1 MKYKSLLVFSV
12 LLAAIAVSC
21 SKENASNSVKYQEFS
36 GTEVEV
42 GENAGANRLL
52 VLNEG
57 NFPGPSTLDLLDF
70 RSKTY
75 SANVFGQ
82 ANPDVTQGIGSTGNE
97 LAVAGDRIWALMNAS
112 NQVVVMD
119 KNSLKV
125 LKILDIQSPRFM
137 ASDGTYAY
145 ITSYGAAVWGSA
157 MSQNG
162 LLYRVK
168 LDTYDITSLEVGP
181 QPEGVAVKDG
191 KIYVA
196 NSGGYN
202 ALKSKTVL
210 RIDAASFQQ
219 EAIFSA
225 PVSNLKLLWASGNYL
240 WGTSYDTY
248 GPAPDYAIESAAG
261 LYRMDNDGHNH
272 KVIEGVSPSFATLVG
287 DTLYAFGFGTMHKV
301 SADGKVETLT
311 FKDQVI
317 KVKKESD
324 DEEELS
330 EEISVTLEGLYV
342 SSACI
347 NPASGDI
354 YLSVASY
361 TGNSRLICV
370 DKDLTFKWELESGL
384 GAAHLLLQ

>member
-1 MKYKSLLVFSV
+1 MKYKSLLVFSM

-21 SKENASNSVKYQEFS
+21 SKENASNDAPNFAEFT

-42 GENAGANRLL
+42 GENPGANRLL
-52 VLNEG
+52 ILNEG
-57 NFPGPSTLDLLDF
+57 AYPGASTLDLLDF
-70 RSKTY
+70 KSNKYT
-75 SANVFGQ
+75 ADAFGQ
-82 ANPDVTQGIGSTGNE
+82 ANPDVVQGIGNTGNE
-97 LAVAGDRIWALMNAS
+97 LAIVGGKLWALMNAS

-119 KNSLKV
+119 QGSLKV
-125 LKILDIQSPRFM
+125 LKILDIQSPRFI
-137 ASDGTYAY
+137 ATDGTNAY

-202 ALKSKTVL
+202 ALKSNTVM

-219 EAIFSA
+219 DATFSA
-225 PVSNLKLLWASGNYL
+225 PVSNLKLLWASGDYL
-240 WGTSYDTY
+240 WGTCYDTY
-248 GPAPDYAIESAAG
+248 GPAPDYAFVSAAS
-261 LYRMDNDGHNH
+261 LYRMDKDGHNP
-272 KVIEGVSPSFATLVG
+272 KVIEGVSPNYATMVG
-287 DTLYAFGFGTMHKV
+287 DTLYAFGYGTVHKV

-311 FKDQVI
+311 FKDP
-317 KVKKESD
+317 
-324 DEEELS
+324 
-330 EEISVTLEGLYV
+330 TLEGLYV
-342 SSACI
+342 STACV
-347 NPASGDI
+347 NPTSGDI

-370 DKDLTFKWELESGL
+370 DKELTFKWELEAGI
-384 GAAHLLLQ
+384 GGGHLVLQ